1 MQTHRIQGHIKMA
14 TSKVIVASGKRKSA
28 IARAVVRQGTG
39 RILVNNRL
47 LEYYE
52 PQIARMKLEEPLILS
67 GDSASKVDIAI
78 DVKGGGVMG
87 QAEAARLALAKGI
100 LAFTRDKKL
109 EKTFLDYDR
118 HLLVADVRRKEVRK
132 PNRHGKARAATQ
144 KSYR

>member
-1 MQTHRIQGHIKMA
+1 MT
-14 TSKVIVASGKRKSA
+14 TSKVVVASGKRKSA

-39 RILVNNRL
+39 KILINNRL

-67 GDSASKVDIAI
+67 RESASKVDITI

-109 EKTFLDYDR
+109 EKTFLEYDR

>member
-1 MQTHRIQGHIKMA
+1 MTA
-14 TSKVIVASGKRKSA
+14 SKVVVASGKRKSA
-28 IARAVVRQGTG
+28 IARAVVRPGSG
-39 RILVNNRL
+39 KVIINGKL

-52 PQIARMKLEEPLILS
+52 PQIARMKLQEPLLLA
-67 GDSASKVDIAI
+67 GESASKADVEI
-78 DVKGGGVMG
+78 DVRGGGAMG
-87 QAEAARLALAKGI
+87 QAEAARLAMAKGI

-109 EKTFLDYDR
+109 EKTFLEYDR

>member
-1 MQTHRIQGHIKMA
+1 MTA
-14 TSKVIVASGKRKSA
+14 SKVVVASGKRKSA
-28 IARAVVRQGTG
+28 IARAVVRPGNG
-39 RILVNNRL
+39 KVIINGKL

-52 PQIARMKLEEPLILS
+52 PQIARMKLQEPLLLA
-67 GDSASKVDIAI
+67 GESASKVDVEI
-78 DVKGGGVMG
+78 DVRGGGAMG
-87 QAEAARLALAKGI
+87 QAEAARLAMAKGI